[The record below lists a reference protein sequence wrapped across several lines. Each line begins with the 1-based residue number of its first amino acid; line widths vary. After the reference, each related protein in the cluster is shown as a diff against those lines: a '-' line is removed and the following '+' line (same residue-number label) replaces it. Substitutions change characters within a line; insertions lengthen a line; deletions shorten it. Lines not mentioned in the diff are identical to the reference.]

1 MNDFFQTLIIASVLV
16 LALLYVFR
24 KQLRKSGKKKDNCG
38 DGDCGC

>member
-24 KQLRKSGKKKDNCG
+24 KQLRKSSKKKDNCG
-38 DGDCGC
+38 HGDCGC